1 MAPGAPTGAFQ
12 LGRRFDLVARAWGR
26 RTRFVVRACLCQ
38 LRFRERPLS
47 VVAGRLRP
55 IGVLAKRG
63 GSERLFAERREL
75 GDRDEALSS
84 KRAAKLSAYIR
95 TAHYRARFHS
105 QQQRPRLQRST
116 IPMRDRA
123 ELSSEGSTMS
133 ARTSDGTRELTAAT
147 MASSTS
153 QPAPALSPF
162 PLRPVRVR
170 ARSRSLARSTPRTP
184 ARRSGLRWRHLA
196 HYDDRGC
203 LRRWNANVTVSSVGV
218 HTLTAQATNAGG
230 AGTSNPVVDLVN
242 ASATLSGG
250 NQFVLFSGSSEAV
263 TLSNTSGS
271 WDTVTGSPGM
281 INLASAQASVSGG
294 GNTVNFQGSDN
305 AVTLLN
311 SIDSPDT
318 VTGPSGT
325 INLASAQASV
335 TGGGN
340 TVNLQ
345 NSANAVTLYNTSGM
359 MDWVQGS
366 DSSVS
371 IKGVQSLSLSG
382 SNDAATAG
390 PGDAITLTA
399 GTGDTIAGTGFTVN
413 ASSGTGVT
421 VGGNGEFGPLDVVNG
436 SSLTVGVEANSHADV
451 VGSNDTVTT
460 TAANTVFSNY
470 TGMYGSGGAGSVAEG
485 FTPTAD
491 FDFTGASVFMEN
503 YSIIDQ
509 PFSLALYSSTGSGA
523 PDTVLWTSG
532 TLTVSSV
539 NQFHLVAANYG
550 GAPILLQSGVEYF
563 LAVDIPTVDFDII
576 WVEAGTASSP
586 SILGPVPP
594 GRAIARAMPSLR
606 STARRARPRS
616 WWSTARTTRF
626 LRRRATS
633 INLKTGT
640 GDTITGTGFTV
651 NASSGTGVTVGGN
664 TRAGPLD
671 VVNGSSATVG
681 VETNSHADV
690 TGSNDTVTIA
700 SGAASVLVVNGSN
713 DAISA
718 ASGDTINL
726 KTGTG
731 DTITGTGFT
740 VNASSGT
747 GVTVGGNTESGPLDV
762 VDGSS
767 ATVGV
772 ETNSHADVTGSND
785 TVTMA
790 SGAASVL
797 VVNGSNDAITAASG
811 DIDQPEDG
819 DRRHDHRDGLHRQC
833 VERNGRDGRRQHRD
847 WAARRRRRLERHGRG
862 RDESHAEVTGS
873 NDTVTMTAGAASVL
887 VVNGSNDAISAASG
901 DTINLKTGTG
911 DTITGTDFT
920 VNAGSGVGLKII
932 GTADIVYAGLN
943 NSITDGGSG
952 SLFKIGGSVGSLKVS
967 KLRRGHGLRGLR
979 SPRRHRRL
987 YDRLAGICLADERR
1001 LRRQPAVARGRR
1013 IARHR
1018 GRAEVLAQRGEL
1030 QSGLTR
1036 RLRRSNFISTRSR
1049 N

>member
-1 MAPGAPTGAFQ
+1 
-12 LGRRFDLVARAWGR
+12 
-26 RTRFVVRACLCQ
+26 
-38 LRFRERPLS
+38 
-47 VVAGRLRP
+47 
-55 IGVLAKRG
+55 
-63 GSERLFAERREL
+63 
-75 GDRDEALSS
+75 
-84 KRAAKLSAYIR
+84 
-95 TAHYRARFHS
+95 
-105 QQQRPRLQRST
+105 
-116 IPMRDRA
+116 
-123 ELSSEGSTMS
+123 MS

-153 QPAPALSPF
+153 QPAPT
-162 PLRPVRVR
+162 
-170 ARSRSLARSTPRTP
+170 LAISFATGEGQGAVTI
-184 ARRSGLRWRHLA
+184 AGTINSSDTGA
-196 HYDDRGC
+196 SIGIYDGATLLTMTTADAFGA
-203 LRRWNANVTVSSVGV
+203 WNANVTVSSVGV

-250 NQFVLFSGSSEAV
+250 NQFVLFSGSSDAV

-318 VTGPSGT
+318 VTGSSGT

-335 TGGGN
+335 TGGGD

-345 NSANAVTLYNTSGM
+345 DSANAVTLYNTSGM

-576 WVEAGTASSP
+576 WVEAGNSFQPFYTWTGSSWTGDSSGNAQFEIDGTPVAASVLVVNGSND
-586 SILGPVPP
+586 SISAASGDIV
-594 GRAIARAMPSLR
+594 
-606 STARRARPRS
+606 
-616 WWSTARTTRF
+616 
-626 LRRRATS
+626 
-633 INLKTGT
+633 NLKTGT
-640 GDTITGTGFTV
+640 GDTIAGTNFTV
-651 NASSGTGVTVGGN
+651 NASSGTGATVGGN
-664 TRAGPLD
+664 SEFGPLD

-690 TGSNDTVTIA
+690 TGSHDAVTIA

-713 DAISA
+713 NSIFA
-718 ASGDTINL
+718 ASGDIVNL

-731 DTITGTGFT
+731 DTITGTNFT
-740 VNASSGT
+740 VDASSGT
-747 GVTVGGNTESGPLDV
+747 GVTVGGNSEFGPLDFI
-762 VDGSS
+762 DGSS
-767 ATVGV
+767 AMVGV
-772 ETNSHADVTGSND
+772 ETNSHAAVTGSND

-797 VVNGSNDAITAASG
+797 VVT
-811 DIDQPEDG
+811 
-819 DRRHDHRDGLHRQC
+819 
-833 VERNGRDGRRQHRD
+833 
-847 WAARRRRRLERHGRG
+847 
-862 RDESHAEVTGS
+862 
-873 NDTVTMTAGAASVL
+873 
-887 VVNGSNDAISAASG
+887 GSNDAISAASG
-901 DTINLKTGTG
+901 DIVVLKSGTG
-911 DTITGTDFT
+911 DTITGTNFT
-920 VNAGSGVGLKII
+920 VDASSGTGVTVGGNSEFGPLDFIDGSSAMVGVETNSHAAVTGASDTVTMASGAASVLVVTGSNDAISAASGDIVVLKSGTGDTITGTGFTVDASSGVGLKIM
-932 GTADIVYAGLN
+932 GTADTVYAGLN
-943 NSITDGGSG
+943 NSIADGGSS
-952 SLFKIGGSVGSLKVS
+952 SLIKINGNVGSLTISGFGADATGTIDLLNGVGGFSTPSQAFAALTSDGSGGSLLSLGSNGSIDLLGVAPSALSAANFKV
-967 KLRRGHGLRGLR
+967 G
-979 SPRRHRRL
+979 
-987 YDRLAGICLADERR
+987 
-1001 LRRQPAVARGRR
+1001 
-1013 IARHR
+1013 
-1018 GRAEVLAQRGEL
+1018 
-1030 QSGLTR
+1030 
-1036 RLRRSNFISTRSR
+1036 
-1049 N
+1049 